1 MKDITIAITAASY
14 SGNKGAYAMLQSSV
28 KQLREIYGER
38 LKINL
43 MSVYPKEDKEQAPFD
58 FIKII
63 PTKPEHLL
71 FIAFPLAILYGFHL
85 SNKFLS

>member
-14 SGNKGAYAMLQSSV
+14 SGNKGAYAMLQSSD

-38 LKINL
+38 LKINH
-43 MSVYPKEDKEQAPFD
+43 MTVYPQEAKEQAPFD

-63 PTKPEHLL
+63 PTEPERL
-71 FIAFPLAILYGFHL
+71 
-85 SNKFLS
+85 